1 MKLLHFA
8 AILIIIPVSCIAQQS
23 AKNVYVE
30 LGGPGFISANY
41 DTQLSKLNNGF
52 GVRIGVGVISD
63 LQAYGLTLP
72 VGLTYLIGKRNN
84 FMEIGAGASYVH
96 LPNINQD
103 QPFNFP
109 NESMVVGYG
118 WLGYKYQPAND
129 GFTFRAGLCQ
139 YLRDLNLPVI
149 LGVPSLYPALSF
161 GYSFH

>member
-1 MKLLHFA
+1 MKLFHFA
-8 AILIIIPVSCIAQQS
+8 AILTIIPIFSVAQQS

-41 DTQLSKLNNGF
+41 DVRLSKSNNGL
-52 GVRIGVGVISD
+52 GVRAGIGIISD
-63 LQAYGLTLP
+63 LQASGFTIPIGLN
-72 VGLTYLIGKRNN
+72 YLVGKRKN
-84 FMEIGAGASYVH
+84 FLEIGSGVSYVH
-96 LPNINQD
+96 LPSVNQD

-109 NESMVVGYG
+109 GESFLVGYG
-118 WLGYKYQPAND
+118 WLGYKYQPLE

-149 LGVPSLYPALSF
+149 LGVPSLYPAMSF